1 MKAKSFNLR
10 VIDAVINY
18 GGVRCNQG
26 RVLCAVKRLQAL
38 ESVLYC
44 DYDLRGLSKQ
54 EKQFIKDNGYRC
66 YYDCEGK
73 RYYIFIARNLTTG
86 KRQLYA
92 YEKKQYFTP
101 NALNGGGVYNYER
114 WLIVDTSRVRI
125 TRFNYE
131 RRFCNNSL
139 APVWIYW

>member
-1 MKAKSFNLR
+1 MKKKSFTKR
-10 VIDAVINY
+10 VFDALIENDAV
-18 GGVRCNQG
+18 RCTQP
-26 RVLCAVKRLQAL
+26 RVLRSLRRLQAL

-54 EKQFIKDNGYRC
+54 EKQFIKDNEYRC

-114 WLIVDTSRVRI
+114 WLIVDTSRGRI

-139 APVWIYW
+139 APIWVYW

>member
-18 GGVRCNQG
+18 GGMRCNQG

-86 KRQLYA
+86 KKQLYA
-92 YEKKQYFTP
+92 YEKKQYLH
-101 NALNGGGVYNYER
+101 LNQQDGAGV
-114 WLIVDTSRVRI
+114 
-125 TRFNYE
+125 FNYE
-131 RRFCNNSL
+131 KWLLVNTRWEKISILNYVRRFCCNHL
-139 APVWIYW
+139 APIWIYE